1 MEEALVELSA
11 AEREEPHD
19 PRIHN
24 FRGIALAGLGQ
35 STEAAAE
42 YREAVRLDPGME
54 DAYRNLGFLEWTNHN
69 IEPARE
75 ALIHAVELSSKDSF
89 AHYYLGRVQLDRQS
103 YSEAFRE
110 LQLSDVPWPA
120 EPDFLLEVAGGYL
133 MLARQEEARKTLHQ
147 LATLPLLDAQSVH
160 VAALL
165 LAVHENDTAIDL
177 LQKLHDRHATELA
190 PWAQFDLALASL
202 FAGRYE
208 KAADQAQSYINN
220 VGPAGAESVQ
230 TAPGWSLAGIA
241 YARLGRGDQ
250 AVDALRRAAGLS
262 PSRDEHWLN
271 LTREL
276 MELSRYGEAISAVQ
290 DALTSNPKSYALR
303 LRLGAADLAAGRYA
317 EAETAFRNL
326 VVAGDP
332 LPTSYIGLAQVLL
345 RTGRAQ
351 EAVSELSAAR
361 ERLGA
366 TFLISYFQGLSLDRA
381 GKRSQALAAFS
392 EAIRLNPTSAEAHL
406 ELGKTT
412 LALGRVRDGI
422 VELEEALHLRPG
434 DVQARRLLSRAY
446 QREGDTKRA
455 AQYAETVIETQP
467 PTEGDLLGDFVLPDW
482 QIPEESNKGEV
493 STPKGTL

>member
-1 MEEALVELSA
+1 
-11 AEREEPHD
+11 
-19 PRIHN
+19 
-24 FRGIALAGLGQ
+24 
-35 STEAAAE
+35 
-42 YREAVRLDPGME
+42 
-54 DAYRNLGFLEWTNHN
+54 
-69 IEPARE
+69 
-75 ALIHAVELSSKDSF
+75 
-89 AHYYLGRVQLDRQS
+89 
-103 YSEAFRE
+103 
-110 LQLSDVPWPA
+110 
-120 EPDFLLEVAGGYL
+120 

-208 KAADQAQSYINN
+208 KAADQAQSYINS
-220 VGPAGAESVQ
+220 VGPAGSESVQ

-326 VVAGDP
+326 VAAGDP
-332 LPTSYIGLAQVLL
+332 LPTGYVGLAQVLL
-345 RTGRAQ
+345 RTGRAR

-392 EAIRLNPTSAEAHL
+392 EAIQLNPTSAEAYL

-493 STPKGTL
+493 SAPKGTL